1 MDTKERTDRGNDL
14 YEQGLVYGKE
24 GKSDKAIESFTKAL
38 KLDPRNKEAYLS
50 RGFTYHL
57 RHEYDAAIKDYNAAI
72 GVDPEYAKAYD
83 YRGNSYNAK
92 SEFKMALKDYAK
104 ALEIN
109 PNSSVV
115 YYDQGNVYAKTG
127 KPDAARSCLQKYLT
141 MQPSEDGHMI
151 PWALYSLACL
161 YALDEETD
169 EALRYFELALENGL
183 RERRHIEVDTDLDPI
198 REEPR
203 FIKLMDKYFPEAA

>member
-1 MDTKERTDRGNDL
+1 MDAKECVDRGNDL
-14 YEQGLVYGKE
+14 YEQGLVCGKE
-24 GKSDKAIESFTKAL
+24 GKCDKAIKCFTGAL
-38 KLDPRNKEAYLS
+38 KLDPGNREAYLS
-50 RGFTYHL
+50 RGFSYHL
-57 RHEYDAAIKDYNAAI
+57 KQEYDAAIKDYSAAI
-72 GVDPEYAKAYD
+72 GVDPGYAKAYD

-92 SEFKMALKDYAK
+92 SDFKKALKDYAK
-104 ALEIN
+104 ALELN

-115 YYDQGNVYAKTG
+115 YYDQANVYAKTG

-161 YALDEETD
+161 YALDDQTD

-183 RERRHIEVDTDLDPI
+183 RERRHIEVDTDLDGL
-198 REEPR
+198 RGDPR
-203 FIKLMDKYFPEAA
+203 FIKLMDKYLPEAE